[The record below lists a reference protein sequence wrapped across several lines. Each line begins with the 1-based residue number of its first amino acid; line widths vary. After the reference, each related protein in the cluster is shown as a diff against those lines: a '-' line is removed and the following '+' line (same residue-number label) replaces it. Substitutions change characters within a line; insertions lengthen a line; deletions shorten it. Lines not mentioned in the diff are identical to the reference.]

1 MQTPMNSSDD
11 AMFQRNMMT
20 SFIQIA
26 ALVLLVSYCL
36 AIVGPFVS
44 LVVWGLVLAVA
55 IFPLHLKLAS
65 ALGGN
70 EKLAAT
76 LIILIGLV
84 VVVLPGWL
92 MTKSVI
98 SSIMAFAAEARS
110 GTLHIPPPAE
120 NVADWPLI
128 GDRVYALWSSAAT
141 NLEETLKNLEPSP
154 REASMWLVGKI
165 GSLAGGMLQMAASI
179 VIAGIA
185 TLYAKDGYKL
195 SCAIATRISSTRG
208 KHLTDV
214 SIATIRSVTNGVLGV
229 AVIQAVLA
237 GIGLFVMGVPHGGII
252 TAVVLI
258 TAIIQIPALLILAP
272 VVFWVF
278 SFAAPIPA
286 TIFAIYMLVVAL
298 SDNVLKPILLGRGV
312 DLPAAIVLIGAIG
325 GMIQYGVVGL
335 FLGAVILGLGYTII
349 SDWIK
354 SADNNSPVADASEP
368 A

>member
-1 MQTPMNSSDD
+1 MHNPMNSADD
-11 AMFQRNMMT
+11 ATFQRNMMT

-26 ALVLLVSYCL
+26 AVVILVSYCL
-36 AIVGPFVS
+36 TIVGPFVS

-65 ALGGN
+65 AFGGN
-70 EKLAAT
+70 EKFAAT
-76 LIILIGLV
+76 VIILIGLV
-84 VVVLPGWL
+84 IVVLPGWI

-98 SSIMAFAAEARS
+98 SSVMSFAAEAKS
-110 GTLHIPPPAE
+110 GTLQIPPPADK
-120 NVADWPLI
+120 VADWPLI
-128 GDRVYALWSSAAT
+128 GDRVFAIWSSAAT
-141 NLEETLKNLEPSP
+141 NLEETLKDLEPSP
-154 REASMWLVGKI
+154 REASIW
-165 GSLAGGMLQMAASI
+165 LAGKVGSMAAGILQIAASI
-179 VIAGIA
+179 VIAGISA
-185 TLYAKDGYKL
+185 LYAKTGYKL
-195 SCAIATRISSTRG
+195 SCSIASRISPTRG
-208 KHLTDV
+208 THLTDV

-237 GIGLFVMGVPHGGII
+237 GVGLMVMGVPHGGII
-252 TAVVLI
+252 AFVVLV
-258 TAIIQIPALLILAP
+258 TAIIQIPALLILGP

-312 DLPAAIVLIGAIG
+312 DLPAAIVLVGAIG

-349 SDWIK
+349 SDWIRL
-354 SADNNSPVADASEP
+354 ADATPQAEDASE
-368 A
+368 AG

>member
-1 MQTPMNSSDD
+1 MQTPMNSSGD
-11 AMFQRNMMT
+11 AMFQRNMMS

-36 AIVGPFVS
+36 TIVGPFVS

-84 VVVLPGWL
+84 IVVLPGWL

-98 SSIMAFAAEARS
+98 SSIMAFAAEAKS
-110 GTLHIPPPAE
+110 GTLQIPPPAE

-128 GDRVYALWSSAAT
+128 GDRVYAIWSSAAT
-141 NLEETLKNLEPSP
+141 NLEETLKDLDPSP
-154 REASMWLVGKI
+154 REASKWLVGKI
-165 GSLAGGMLQMAASI
+165 GSLVAGILQIAASI

-252 TAVVLI
+252 AAVVLI

-349 SDWIK
+349 SDWIQ
-354 SADNNSPVADASEP
+354 SAEDNAPAADASEP
-368 A
+368 G

>member
-1 MQTPMNSSDD
+1 MQTPVNSSDD
-11 AMFQRNMMT
+11 TMFQRNMMT

-26 ALVLLVSYCL
+26 ALVILVSYCL

-44 LVVWGLVLAVA
+44 LVIWGLVLAVA
-55 IFPLHLKLAS
+55 IFPLHLKLAA

-84 VVVLPGWL
+84 IVVLPGWI

-98 SSIMAFAAEARS
+98 SSIMTFAAEAKS
-110 GTLHIPPPAE
+110 GTLQIPPPAE

-128 GDRVYALWSSAAT
+128 GDRVYAIWNSAAT
-141 NLEETLKNLEPSP
+141 NLEETLKNVDPSP

-165 GSLAGGMLQMAASI
+165 GSLAAGILQIAVSI

-185 TLYAKDGYKL
+185 ALYAKSGYKL
-195 SCAIATRISSTRG
+195 SCAIATRISPARG
-208 KHLTDV
+208 IHLADV

-237 GIGLFVMGVPHGGII
+237 GIGLMVMGVPHGGII
-252 TAVVLI
+252 AAVVLI
-258 TAIIQIPALLILAP
+258 TAIIQVPALLILAP

-312 DLPAAIVLIGAIG
+312 DLPAAVVLIGAIG

-349 SDWIK
+349 SDWIQ
-354 SADNNSPVADASEP
+354 SAEDNAPAADASEP
-368 A
+368 G

>member
-1 MQTPMNSSDD
+1 MQNPMNAADN
-11 AMFQRNMMT
+11 ATFQRNMMT
-20 SFIQIA
+20 SFIQIS
-26 ALVLLVSYCL
+26 ALVVLVSYCL

-76 LIILIGLV
+76 AIILIGLII
-84 VVVLPGWL
+84 VVLPGWI
-92 MTKSVI
+92 MTESVI
-98 SSIMAFAAEARS
+98 SSIMAFAAQAKS
-110 GTLHIPPPAE
+110 GTLQIAPPAE
-120 NVADWPLI
+120 SVADWPLI
-128 GDRVYALWSSAAT
+128 GERVYAVWSSAAT
-141 NLEETLKNLEPSP
+141 NLEETLKSLDPSP

-165 GSLAGGMLQMAASI
+165 GSLAAGILQIAASI

-185 TLYAKDGYKL
+185 TLYAKNSYKL
-195 SCAIATRISSTRG
+195 SCAIATRISPNRG
-208 KHLTDV
+208 THLTDV

-237 GIGLFVMGVPHGGII
+237 GIGLMVMGVPHGGII
-252 TAVVLI
+252 AAVVLI
-258 TAIIQIPALLILAP
+258 TAIIQIPALLILGP

-286 TIFAIYMLVVAL
+286 TIFAVYMLVVAL

-354 SADNNSPVADASEP
+354 SADDSSSAADASEP